1 MKKIPM
7 AMLVVGL
14 IAITVMERKK
24 AKAVQER
31 ARRILYPGDTQE
43 MVNILAE
50 LRLHK
55 DPESQTLASQIEERL
70 EIRGHRPVTHNAK
83 ANDRRK

>member
-7 AMLVVGL
+7 AMLVIAL
-14 IAITVMERKK
+14 IAFTFIERKN
-24 AKAVQER
+24 ARAVQAK

-43 MVNILAE
+43 MANVLAE

-55 DPESQTLASQIEERL
+55 DPESQDLASQLEERL
-70 EIRGHRPVTHNAK
+70 KIRGHR
-83 ANDRRK
+83 

>member
-1 MKKIPM
+1 MKKIPI
-7 AMLVVGL
+7 AILVLVL
-14 IAITVMERKK
+14 IAITFIERKN
-24 AKAVQER
+24 ARAVQAK

-43 MVNILAE
+43 MANVLAE

-83 ANDRRK
+83 ANYPRK